1 MGKRM
6 KTHNKASDNKSKF
19 QLSVESQD
27 FIKKELTRYESKR
40 SAVLPALYQV
50 QKDNGGWISQEA
62 VSALSEFMQIP
73 EAHINE
79 VLQFY
84 TMFNKKPVGK
94 YHIQV
99 CCNLTCS
106 IFHARQLVK
115 ETCKQLKVKEGDVSE
130 NGLFTISRVECLG
143 SCDNAPAVQ
152 INDKYYDK
160 VDKEKM
166 NTLLESFRSNNSTI
180 NERERK

>member
-1 MGKRM
+1 M
-6 KTHNKASDNKSKF
+6 TEAKANVQTANQSNSF
-19 QLSVESQD
+19 ELSPSAKA

-50 QKDNGGWISQEA
+50 QEDNGGWVSQEA
-62 VSALSEFMQIP
+62 VSVLSEFMEIP

-84 TMFNKKPVGK
+84 TMFNKKSVGK

-106 IFHARQLVK
+106 MFQARQLVE
-115 ETCKQLKVKEGDVSE
+115 ETCKQLNIKEGEMSE
-130 NGLFTISRVECLG
+130 DGLFTISRVECLG

-160 VDKEKM
+160 IDKEKM
-166 NTLLESFRSNNSTI
+166 NVLLESFRSNN
-180 NERERK
+180 NK

>member
-1 MGKRM
+1 MDI
-6 KTHNKASDNKSKF
+6 KTEQTSQVRKPFGLSDQSKALI
-19 QLSVESQD
+19 Q
-27 FIKKELTRYESKR
+27 KELTRYEDKR
-40 SAVLPALYQV
+40 SAILPALYEV
-50 QKDNGGWISQEA
+50 QKANDGWVSLEA
-62 VSALSEFMQIP
+62 VCYLSQFMQIP

-106 IFHARQLVK
+106 LFQARELV
-115 ETCKQLKVKEGDVSE
+115 EQTCSKLGVEEGEMSMD
-130 NGLFTISRVECLG
+130 GRFTVSRVECLG

-160 VDKEKM
+160 IDQKKM
-166 NTLLESFRSNNSTI
+166 DALLATL
-180 NERERK
+180 K

>member
-1 MGKRM
+1 MAEVRLHKQA
-6 KTHNKASDNKSKF
+6 TSKSNNF
-19 QLSVESQD
+19 ELSSTAKD
-27 FIKKELTRYESKR
+27 LIKKELIRYEDKR
-40 SAVLPALYQV
+40 SAVLPALYQI
-50 QKDNGGWISQEA
+50 QRDHGWISVDA
-62 VSALSEFMQIP
+62 VQSLSVFMGIP

-106 IFHARQLVK
+106 LFQARELV
-115 ETCKQLKVKEGDVSE
+115 EHTCSKLGIKEGEVSTD
-130 NGLFTISRVECLG
+130 GRFTVSRVECLG

-160 VDKEKM
+160 IKKEKM
-166 NTLLESFRSNNSTI
+166 NTLLESL
-180 NERERK
+180 K

>member
-1 MGKRM
+1 MTEANTQTTIPSNSFKLSSS
-6 KTHNKASDNKSKF
+6 TKA
-19 QLSVESQD
+19 

-40 SAVLPALYQV
+40 SAVLPVLYQV
-50 QKDNGGWISQEA
+50 QKDNDGWISQEA
-62 VSALSEFMQIP
+62 VSALSEFMEIP

-84 TMFNKKPVGK
+84 TMYNKKPVGK

-106 IFHARQLVK
+106 LFQARQLV
-115 ETCKQLKVKEGDVSE
+115 EDTCKKLNIKEGEMSE
-130 NGLFTISRVECLG
+130 DGLFTISRVECLG

-166 NTLLESFRSNNSTI
+166 NSLLESFRSENN
-180 NERERK
+180 K

>member
-1 MGKRM
+1 MTEANIQTTSQPSSFKLSSS
-6 KTHNKASDNKSKF
+6 TKA
-19 QLSVESQD
+19 L
-27 FIKKELTRYESKR
+27 IKKELTRYESRR
-40 SAVLPALYQV
+40 SAVLPALYQI
-50 QKDNGGWISQEA
+50 QKENGGWISQEA
-62 VSALSEFMQIP
+62 VSTLSKFIEIP

-106 IFHARQLVK
+106 MFQARQLV
-115 ETCKQLKVKEGDVSE
+115 EDTCKQLNIKEGEMSE
-130 NGLFTISRVECLG
+130 DGLFTISRVECLG

-160 VDKEKM
+160 VDKKKM
-166 NTLLESFRSNNSTI
+166 NSLLESFRSNN
-180 NERERK
+180 NK

>member
-1 MGKRM
+1 MTEIKA
-6 KTHNKASDNKSKF
+6 KTQTISKPNAFKLSSEAKA
-19 QLSVESQD
+19 
-27 FIKKELTRYESKR
+27 FIKKEMIRYEDKL

-50 QKDNGGWISQEA
+50 QRDHGWISMEA
-62 VSALSEFMQIP
+62 VQSLSAFMNIP

-94 YHIQV
+94 YHIQI

-106 IFHARQLVK
+106 LFQARELV
-115 ETCKQLKVKEGDVSE
+115 EHTCSRLSVEEGEVSVD
-130 NGLFTISRVECLG
+130 GRFTISRVECLG
-143 SCDNAPAVQ
+143 SCDNAPAAQ

-160 VDKEKM
+160 IDKEKM
-166 NTLLESFRSNNSTI
+166 NTLLETL
-180 NERERK
+180 K

>member
-1 MGKRM
+1 MTEINADTQTTSNPNTFKLSSKA
-6 KTHNKASDNKSKF
+6 KT
-19 QLSVESQD
+19 
-27 FIKKELTRYESKR
+27 FIKKELTRYEDKR

-50 QKDNGGWISQEA
+50 QKDHGWISVEA
-62 VSALSEFMQIP
+62 VQSLSAFMNIP

-94 YHIQV
+94 HHIQV

-106 IFHARQLVK
+106 LFQARELV
-115 ETCKQLKVKEGDVSE
+115 EHTCLKLGIKEGEVSAD
-130 NGLFTISRVECLG
+130 GRFTVSRVECLG

-160 VDKEKM
+160 IDKEKM
-166 NTLLESFRSNNSTI
+166 NALLESL
-180 NERERK
+180 K

>member
-1 MGKRM
+1 M
-6 KTHNKASDNKSKF
+6 KTNSKIPEKKSGF
-19 QLSVESQD
+19 QLSLESQK
-27 FIKKELTRYESKR
+27 FIKKELKRYESKR

-62 VSALSEFMQIP
+62 ISVLSEFMQIP

-106 IFHARQLVK
+106 MFQARQLV
-115 ETCKQLKVKEGDVSE
+115 EHTCQQLKVKEGEMSKD
-130 NGLFTISRVECLG
+130 GLFTISRVECLG

-166 NTLLESFRSNNSTI
+166 NTLLESFRSDNN
-180 NERERK
+180 K

>member
-1 MGKRM
+1 M
-6 KTHNKASDNKSKF
+6 KTYNKASDKKSKF
-19 QLSVESQD
+19 QLSVESQN

-50 QKDNGGWISQEA
+50 QKNNGGWINQEA
-62 VSALSEFMQIP
+62 VHVLSEFMQIP

-106 IFHARQLVK
+106 IFQARQLV
-115 ETCKQLKVKEGDVSE
+115 EHTCKQLDVQEDKMSE
-130 NGLFTISRVECLG
+130 DGLFTISRVECLG

-160 VDKEKM
+160 VDKKKM
-166 NTLLESFRSNNSTI
+166 NSLLESFRSDNN
-180 NERERK
+180 K

>member
-1 MGKRM
+1 MTEAHIQTTSQPSSFKLSSSA
-6 KTHNKASDNKSKF
+6 KA
-19 QLSVESQD
+19 

-50 QKDNGGWISQEA
+50 QKDSGGWISLEA

-79 VLQFY
+79 VLHFY
-84 TMFNKKPVGK
+84 TMYNKKPVGK

-106 IFHARQLVK
+106 LFQARQLV
-115 ETCKQLKVKEGDVSE
+115 EDTCKKLNVKEGEVSE
-130 NGLFTISRVECLG
+130 DGLFTISRVECLG

-160 VDKEKM
+160 VDKKKM
-166 NTLLESFRSNNSTI
+166 DSLLESFRSDNN
-180 NERERK
+180 K

>member
-1 MGKRM
+1 MTEAHIQTTSQLNSFKLSSSA
-6 KTHNKASDNKSKF
+6 KA
-19 QLSVESQD
+19 

-106 IFHARQLVK
+106 MFQARQLV
-115 ETCKQLKVKEGDVSE
+115 EYTCKQLKVKEGEMSKD
-130 NGLFTISRVECLG
+130 GLFTISRVECIG

-166 NTLLESFRSNNSTI
+166 NTLLESFRSDNN
-180 NERERK
+180 K

>member
-1 MGKRM
+1 MTEANTQITTPSNSFKLSSS
-6 KTHNKASDNKSKF
+6 TKA
-19 QLSVESQD
+19 

-40 SAVLPALYQV
+40 SAVLPVLYQV
-50 QKDNGGWISQEA
+50 QKDNNGWISQEA
-62 VSALSEFMQIP
+62 ISTLSEFMQIP

-84 TMFNKKPVGK
+84 TMYNKKPVGK

-106 IFHARQLVK
+106 MFQARQLV
-115 ETCKQLKVKEGDVSE
+115 EDTCQQLNIKEGEVSE
-130 NGLFTISRVECLG
+130 DGLFTISRVECLG

-166 NTLLESFRSNNSTI
+166 KNLLESFRSNN
-180 NERERK
+180 NN